1 MERITGG
8 AVGPLAH
15 QRAGAVTR
23 TRAEE
28 YRRLAQDC
36 LMAAR
41 SASKEDVRSALTEQ
55 AAYYF
60 RLAEQQDANT
70 DSPPP
75 TPVEDRPVVQ
85 QQQQDQPKEDKKE

>member
-1 MERITGG
+1 M
-8 AVGPLAH
+8 
-15 QRAGAVTR
+15 TR
-23 TRAEE
+23 ERAEH

-41 SASKEDVRSALTEQ
+41 SASKEDVRAALTEQ

-70 DSPPP
+70 ESPPP
-75 TPVEDRPVVQ
+75 APVEERPAVQ
-85 QQQQDQPKEDKKE
+85 QQQQDQPKDKDTTD